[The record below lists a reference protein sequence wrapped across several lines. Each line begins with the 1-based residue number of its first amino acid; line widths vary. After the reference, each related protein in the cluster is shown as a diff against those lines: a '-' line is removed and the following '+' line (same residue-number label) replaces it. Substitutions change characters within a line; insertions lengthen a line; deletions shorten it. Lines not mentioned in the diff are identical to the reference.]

1 MGKSGKQR
9 DFIISL
15 VVIVFIAYLLCP
27 PYNKAAQIGYMI
39 NNINF
44 FKTKTIENDS
54 SSDYLYHRNN
64 AVYLSKMN
72 DKSAALREIN
82 LAIASIPND
91 MSENE
96 AERIYLDRAKIRIF
110 YKDYKGAL
118 DDMLMVKNPNI
129 NDYLKIAM
137 LLKEQGKNKLSV
149 SYCNKIIDMDIRAY
163 AGYACIADV
172 YAGVGKYDASV
183 MIYDLLIDRVPNKAK
198 YYADRAL
205 YKKSAGDIEGYQ
217 RDMESAKKIY
227 PLVDTETSITYDS
240 IHPKKL
246 ELSITDA
253 APVLNAK
260 QYKTV

>member
-1 MGKSGKQR
+1 MNKSGKQR

-27 PYNKAAQIGYMI
+27 PYNKIAQIGYLI
-39 NNINF
+39 NNINY

-54 SSDYLYHRNN
+54 SGDYLFHRNN

-72 DKSAALREIN
+72 NKQAALREIN
-82 LAIASIPND
+82 MAIASIPSVI
-91 MSENE
+91 SENE
-96 AERIYLDRAKIRIF
+96 AEKIYLDRANIRIY

-118 DDMLMVKNPNI
+118 DDMLRVQHLNI

-137 LLKEQGKNKLSV
+137 LLKEQGNNKLSV
-149 SYCNKIIDMDIRAY
+149 SYCNKIIELDIKAY

-172 YAGVGKYDASV
+172 YASVGKYDASV
-183 MIYDLLIDRVPNKAK
+183 MIYDLLIDRVPNNAK
-198 YYADRAL
+198 YYADRAQ
-205 YKKSAGDIEGYQ
+205 YKRSAGDIEGYQ

-240 IHPKKL
+240 IHPQKL
-246 ELSITDA
+246 ELSITDGSPA
-253 APVLNAK
+253 LSDY
-260 QYKTV
+260 QHKTI